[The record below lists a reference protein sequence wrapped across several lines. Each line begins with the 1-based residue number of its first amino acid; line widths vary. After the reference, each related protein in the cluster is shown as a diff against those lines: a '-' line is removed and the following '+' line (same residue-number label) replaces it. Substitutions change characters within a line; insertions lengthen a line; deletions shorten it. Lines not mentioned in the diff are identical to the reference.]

1 MLKNGKYKAYIHTYA
16 ILLVLVVQVL
26 FFTFAA
32 PPFMQVQNIFN
43 ILRSVSIIGIM
54 SVGMTMVIITG
65 GIDLSVGSICGTVGV
80 IVATLMVSG
89 VHPVTA
95 TILGI
100 LAGAVVG
107 LINGFFISSIGVS
120 PLIATLGSMIALRG
134 VAFVITDGIPV
145 FGFTRAFTVLG
156 QGYVGVVPIPVIVM
170 VAIFVLGYLL
180 LNQLKL
186 GRYIYGIG
194 SNEEVSHLSGVKV
207 KKVKYMVYMISGMLS
222 AIAGVILL
230 SRLNSGI
237 PRTGEGFE
245 MEVITAVV
253 IGGVSMKGGEGNLP
267 MVLVGVLIMGVLFN
281 GLVMLNVNTHLQ
293 RVIQGLVLLLAVTF
307 DYLSQRRKANA
318 I

>member
-1 MLKNGKYKAYIHTYA
+1 MLKKGNFKAYIHTYA
-16 ILLVLVVQVL
+16 ILLVLVIQVL
-26 FFTFAA
+26 FFTFTA
-32 PPFMQVQNIFN
+32 PPFMQVQNVFN

-80 IVATLMVSG
+80 IVATLMVAG
-89 VHPVTA
+89 LHPVA
-95 TILGI
+95 AVLLGI
-100 LAGAVVG
+100 ASGGIVG
-107 LINGFFISSIGVS
+107 FANGFFISTVGVS

-134 VAFVITDGIPV
+134 VAFLITDGIPV

-170 VAIFVLGYLL
+170 LVIFILGYVL
-180 LNQLKL
+180 LNKLKL

-194 SNEEVSHLSGVKV
+194 SNEEVSHLSGIKV
-207 KKVKYMVYMISGMLS
+207 KKVKYTVYIINGVLA

-230 SRLNSGI
+230 SRLSSGI

-307 DYLSQRRKANA
+307 DCLSQRRKAKA
-318 I
+318 V